1 MNPIIWFVGGEDI
14 RFRIPLLLMLR
25 KMGFSVAAVGS
36 EDSQP
41 FDQAGINYYKYD
53 LDREIS
59 PLSDKKSVRQL
70 VSLFVEHTP
79 DVVHAFDTE
88 PCVFVAKSARQAG
101 IKGCVRTGTGM
112 GVSFSSSS
120 LLAIL
125 VRPVYRYLQ
134 TTASS
139 LSDMTIFQNEDD
151 KKYFESKNMVNKN
164 KSFLVRGSGVDLD
177 LLDRQK
183 ITNDEK
189 LRLSEELALKDSL
202 VITMVARLVRQKGVM
217 EYLESARKVRE
228 VIPDIRFLLIGPQA
242 GEGSQAI
249 PREIIETYKDCVTW
263 LGQRSD
269 VPAILSISDI
279 FVLPSYREGLSRVL
293 LEAGSIGLPLIS
305 TNVPGCRDIVIDEVT
320 GLLVPVR
327 DSESL
332 SKAIIRL
339 YESQKERQQL
349 GDAAKERIS
358 QLFSLDKVAN
368 SYSEIYKKLV

>member
-70 VSLFVEHTP
+70 VSLFVEHKP
-79 DVVHAFDTE
+79 DVVHAFDTK
-88 PCVFVAKSARQAG
+88 PCIFVPKAAKQAG
-101 IKGCVRTGTGM
+101 IKGCVRTVTGM
-112 GVSFSSSS
+112 GFIFSSSS

-125 VRPVYRYLQ
+125 LRPVYRYLQ